1 MEDVI
6 AALAASLVLAFV
18 VAGPRARRLPQAAPQ
33 PSEAKRTKK

>member
-6 AALAASLVLAFV
+6 AALAVSLVLAFV
-18 VAGPRARRLPQAAPQ
+18 VAGPRARRSPQAASQ